1 MCIFP
6 KYMLEIAV
14 VRVMMAVLRGRVAQ
28 QIMAVSRLNH
38 VLVHLQ
44 IQIQPPPLSQPPQI
58 HRYQPIPLLLEVVVK
73 TNGVLVQVVL
83 KVARLIINPLVLAEV
98 AVVIPMI
105 VPMVQ
110 LNLAA
115 KRLRL
120 LPPPQI
126 HRYQPIPLPPHLLTS
141 HPRVITMG
149 WIVLT

>member
-1 MCIFP
+1 LQWGGIT
-6 KYMLEIAV
+6 V
-14 VRVMMAVLRGRVAQ
+14 QV
-28 QIMAVSRLNH
+28 H
-38 VLVHLQ
+38 VLERVQ
-44 IQIQPPPLSQPPQI
+44 IVSVTDIATQTPPTLPNQQQPTAQNPIQPT
-58 HRYQPIPLLLEVVVK
+58 HLL
-73 TNGVLVQVVL
+73 
-83 KVARLIINPLVLAEV
+83 PEV